1 MTGRKGRICLMVLI
15 LALVFGVLWY
25 LLAQGKSRPQCG
37 GTLVKYVAEKEVMV

>member
-37 GTLVKYVAEKEVMV
+37 GTLVKYVAEKEVMA